1 MLTDPSIE
9 KLKAKSASPYDLA
22 VLVSKRARELTD
34 GAQPMVDD
42 TDAANVVS
50 LACREV
56 AADKIV
62 AVEGDVSDQVI
73 IPITREEKIRR
84 IEEERTRQRLLEEE
98 RLVRDGGILYQIIRT
113 RFSQNMTLSD
123 AELYA
128 GSFENIRNEMLCA
141 EWLELLLHRFE
152 KEEKGLLAAE
162 RQEKARLSVC
172 KSVLDGLREM
182 KGKLT

>member
-62 AVEGDVSDQVI
+62 AVEGDVSDQVT

-98 RLVRDGGILYQIIRT
+98 RLERSGIDLTEQI
-113 RFSQNMTLSD
+113 S
-123 AELYA
+123 
-128 GSFENIRNEMLCA
+128 
-141 EWLELLLHRFE
+141 
-152 KEEKGLLAAE
+152 EKGMDNLFNALNGEEGEEDVEYSEEDEFADDE
-162 RQEKARLSVC
+162 DKQE
-172 KSVLDGLREM
+172 D
-182 KGKLT
+182 

>member
-22 VLVSKRARELTD
+22 VLVSKRARQLTD

-62 AVEGDVSDQVI
+62 AVEGDVADQAV
-73 IPITREEKIRR
+73 IPITREERIRR
-84 IEEERTRQRLLEEE
+84 IEEERARQRLLEEE
-98 RLVRDGGILYQIIRT
+98 RLERTGIDLSEQISDKGMDNLFSAIAGGEG
-113 RFSQNMTLSD
+113 
-123 AELYA
+123 AEDDTEY
-128 GSFENIRNEMLCA
+128 S
-141 EWLELLLHRFE
+141 
-152 KEEKGLLAAE
+152 EEDDFADDEDK
-162 RQEKARLSVC
+162 
-172 KSVLDGLREM
+172 LDD
-182 KGKLT
+182 

>member
-98 RLVRDGGILYQIIRT
+98 RLERTGIDLTQEISEKGIDNLFNAINGGEEDEAANGEYVEEDE
-113 RFSQNMTLSD
+113 FAD
-123 AELYA
+123 D
-128 GSFENIRNEMLCA
+128 
-141 EWLELLLHRFE
+141 
-152 KEEKGLLAAE
+152 EEK
-162 RQEKARLSVC
+162 QE
-172 KSVLDGLREM
+172 D
-182 KGKLT
+182 

>member
-62 AVEGDVSDQVI
+62 AVEGDVSKEAV
-73 IPITREEKIRR
+73 IPITREERIRR

-98 RLVRDGGILYQIIRT
+98 RLERSGIDLTQDISDKGMDNLFNAINGGEEEEESEGEYVEEDE
-113 RFSQNMTLSD
+113 FAD
-123 AELYA
+123 ED
-128 GSFENIRNEMLCA
+128 
-141 EWLELLLHRFE
+141 E
-152 KEEKGLLAAE
+152 K
-162 RQEKARLSVC
+162 QE
-172 KSVLDGLREM
+172 D
-182 KGKLT
+182 

>member
-22 VLVSKRARELTD
+22 VLVSKRARQLTD

-62 AVEGDVSDQVI
+62 AVEGDVADEVKV
-73 IPITREEKIRR
+73 PITREEKIRR
-84 IEEERTRQRLLEEE
+84 AEEEKTRQRLLEEE
-98 RLVRDGGILYQIIRT
+98 RLERSGIDL
-113 RFSQNMTLSD
+113 SQDIS
-123 AELYA
+123 
-128 GSFENIRNEMLCA
+128 
-141 EWLELLLHRFE
+141 
-152 KEEKGLLAAE
+152 EKGIDNLFNAINGEDDEGSEGEYVEEDEFADDE
-162 RQEKARLSVC
+162 DKHE
-172 KSVLDGLREM
+172 D
-182 KGKLT
+182 

>member
-62 AVEGDVSDQVI
+62 AVKGDVSDQVT

-98 RLVRDGGILYQIIRT
+98 RLERSGIDLTQDISDKGMDNLFNAINGGEEEE
-113 RFSQNMTLSD
+113 
-123 AELYA
+123 AEGEYVEEDEFA
-128 GSFENIRNEMLCA
+128 DDV
-141 EWLELLLHRFE
+141 E
-152 KEEKGLLAAE
+152 K
-162 RQEKARLSVC
+162 QE
-172 KSVLDGLREM
+172 D
-182 KGKLT
+182 

>member
-62 AVEGDVSDQVI
+62 AVEGDVSKEAV
-73 IPITREEKIRR
+73 IPITREERIRR
-84 IEEERTRQRLLEEE
+84 IEEEKARERQLEEE
-98 RLVRDGGILYQIIRT
+98 RLERSGIDLTEER
-113 RFSQNMTLSD
+113 LSD
-123 AELYA
+123 KGVDNLFNAINGEESEEATEYSEEDDFAEDDD
-128 GSFENIRNEMLCA
+128 
-141 EWLELLLHRFE
+141 
-152 KEEKGLLAAE
+152 K
-162 RQEKARLSVC
+162 
-172 KSVLDGLREM
+172 LDD
-182 KGKLT
+182 

>member
-98 RLVRDGGILYQIIRT
+98 RLERSGIDLTQDISDKGMDNLFNAINGGEEEE
-113 RFSQNMTLSD
+113 
-123 AELYA
+123 AEGEYVEDEFA
-128 GSFENIRNEMLCA
+128 DDED
-141 EWLELLLHRFE
+141 
-152 KEEKGLLAAE
+152 K
-162 RQEKARLSVC
+162 QE
-172 KSVLDGLREM
+172 D
-182 KGKLT
+182 

>member
-62 AVEGDVSDQVI
+62 AVKGDVSDQVT

-84 IEEERTRQRLLEEE
+84 IEEERTRQRMLEEE
-98 RLVRDGGILYQIIRT
+98 RLERSGID
-113 RFSQNMTLSD
+113 LS
-123 AELYA
+123 EPI
-128 GSFENIRNEMLCA
+128 S
-141 EWLELLLHRFE
+141 
-152 KEEKGLLAAE
+152 EKGMDNLFNAINGGEEEEAE
-162 RQEKARLSVC
+162 GEYVEEDEFADDEDKQE
-172 KSVLDGLREM
+172 D
-182 KGKLT
+182 

>member
-62 AVEGDVSDQVI
+62 AVEGDVSKEAV
-73 IPITREEKIRR
+73 IPITREERIRR
-84 IEEERTRQRLLEEE
+84 IEEEKARERQLEEE
-98 RLVRDGGILYQIIRT
+98 RLERSGIDLTEQ
-113 RFSQNMTLSD
+113 QLSD
-123 AELYA
+123 KGVDNLYNA
-128 GSFENIRNEMLCA
+128 
-141 EWLELLLHRFE
+141 LHG
-152 KEEKGLLAAE
+152 EESEEATEYSEEDDFADDDDK
-162 RQEKARLSVC
+162 
-172 KSVLDGLREM
+172 LDD
-182 KGKLT
+182 

>member
-9 KLKAKSASPYDLA
+9 KLKAKTASPYDLA

-62 AVEGDVSDQVI
+62 AVEGDVSSDVV
-73 IPITREEKIRR
+73 IPITREERIRR
-84 IEEERTRQRLLEEE
+84 IEEEKARQRLLEEE
-98 RLVRDGGILYQIIRT
+98 RLERSGIDLSQEISDKGMDNLFNAINGGEDDE
-113 RFSQNMTLSD
+113 D
-123 AELYA
+123 AE
-128 GSFENIRNEMLCA
+128 GSFVEDDEFA
-141 EWLELLLHRFE
+141 DD
-152 KEEKGLLAAE
+152 EEK
-162 RQEKARLSVC
+162 QE
-172 KSVLDGLREM
+172 D
-182 KGKLT
+182 

>member
-22 VLVSKRARELTD
+22 VLVSKRARQLTD

-62 AVEGDVSDQVI
+62 AVEGDVADEVKV
-73 IPITREEKIRR
+73 PITREEMIRR
-84 IEEERTRQRLLEEE
+84 AEEEKTRQRLLEEE
-98 RLVRDGGILYQIIRT
+98 RLERSGIDL
-113 RFSQNMTLSD
+113 SQDIS
-123 AELYA
+123 
-128 GSFENIRNEMLCA
+128 
-141 EWLELLLHRFE
+141 
-152 KEEKGLLAAE
+152 EKGIDNLFNAINGDDDEGSEGEYVEDEFADDE
-162 RQEKARLSVC
+162 DKQE
-172 KSVLDGLREM
+172 D
-182 KGKLT
+182 